1 MARKT
6 SYTPLQHRQNLVP
19 LSTYRF
25 PGSVDNFVYTDDR
38 LRPTW
43 SPRRGY
49 RLTAEHRHQFC
60 VHLAAHAA
68 VNSKGGAWVYML
80 AVAPVGVRSWTI
92 GDRKVQSLGE
102 IWGLCSVS
110 DYYCNHIEWATDSER
125 YVANREHWEWEIRHE
140 YENYLH
146 RHLNPEPGIKVWD
159 PFANGA
165 PSAEEFMAARRRVVR
180 AQVCGYLAGH
190 IADGITAGM
199 EAVEALRLYDRRDTE
214 NVGPSDIAIAQG
226 LADLLPPGE
235 YEHAVRLTEEALRR
249 PEVWAAVQ
257 QAASELEQL
266 GLIEGDPCEGHAQD
280 HLPEREKGWPPAPS
294 RVDLPQQA

>member
-1 MARKT
+1 MARK
-6 SYTPLQHRQNLVP
+6 SSNTPVQHRQNLAP

-43 SPRRGY
+43 EHRRGY
-49 RLTAEHRHQFC
+49 RLTAEHRRQLC

-68 VNSKGGAWVYML
+68 VNGKGGAWVYML
-80 AVAPVGVRSWTI
+80 AVAPVAVRSWTI
-92 GDRKVQSLGE
+92 GDRKVQSLGK

-110 DYYCNHIEWATDSER
+110 DYYSSQIEWDTDSQR
-125 YVANREHWEWEIRHE
+125 YVANREYWEWEIRHQ
-140 YENYLH
+140 YQSCL
-146 RHLNPEPGIKVWD
+146 RAHLRPEAGIEFMD
-159 PFANGA
+159 PFANGV
-165 PSAEEFMAARRRVVR
+165 PSEEEFMASFRRIVR
-180 AQVCGYLAGH
+180 AQACGYLAGH
-190 IADGITAGM
+190 VADGITAGM
-199 EAVEALRLYDRRDTE
+199 EATEALRLYDRRDTQ

-249 PEVWAAVQ
+249 TEVWAVVQ
-257 QAASELEQL
+257 RVASELEQL

-280 HLPEREKGWPPAPS
+280 HLPEREKDWPPAPRS
-294 RVDLPQQA
+294 S